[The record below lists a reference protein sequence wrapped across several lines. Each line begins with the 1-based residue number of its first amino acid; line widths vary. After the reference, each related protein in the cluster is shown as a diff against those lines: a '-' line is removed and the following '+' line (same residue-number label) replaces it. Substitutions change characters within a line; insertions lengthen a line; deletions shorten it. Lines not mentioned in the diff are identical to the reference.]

1 MTVVTT
7 SRKAAPEV
15 RSLAK
20 DLAFAL
26 GYPFFTRGKMGLHE
40 LNSIDTS
47 FLILSAEPA
56 GTRLQIFS
64 SGEPVAD
71 YLVANLT
78 IEDRTGTMSK
88 EVSVTD
94 QSVYDVMKPYIR
106 VAMSREKGGG
116 TMIFDGTR
124 RRRYLL
130 GLKPYG
136 IQCGTA
142 GTPL

>member
-7 SRKAAPEV
+7 SRKAAPNV

-47 FLILSAEPA
+47 FLIISTEPA
-56 GTRLQIFS
+56 GTRLQIYS
-64 SGEPVAD
+64 DRENVAD
-71 YLVANLT
+71 YLVANQT
-78 IEDRTGTMSK
+78 IEDRTGTMNT

-94 QSVYDVMKPYIR
+94 QSVYDVMKPYIQ
-106 VAMSREKGGG
+106 VTLSREKGG

-130 GLKPYG
+130 GLTPYG
-136 IQCGTA
+136 VPSVT
-142 GTPL
+142 TDTS

>member
-7 SRKAAPEV
+7 SRKAAPNV

-47 FLILSAEPA
+47 FLIISTEPA
-56 GTRLQIFS
+56 GTRLQIYS
-64 SGEPVAD
+64 DGENVAD
-71 YLVANLT
+71 YLVANQT
-78 IEDRTGTMSK
+78 IEDRTGTMNT

-94 QSVYDVMKPYIR
+94 QSVYDVMKPYIQ
-106 VAMSREKGGG
+106 VTLSREKGG

-130 GLKPYG
+130 GLTPYG
-136 IQCGTA
+136 VPSV
-142 GTPL
+142 TPDTS

>member
-7 SRKAAPEV
+7 SRKAAPDV

-26 GYPFFTRGKMGLHE
+26 GYQFFTRGKMGLQE

-47 FLILSAEPA
+47 FLILSTEPA

-71 YLVANLT
+71 YLVAKIT
-78 IEDRTGTMSK
+78 IEDRAGTMSK
-88 EVSVTD
+88 EVFVTD
-94 QSVYDVMKPYIR
+94 QSVYDVMNPYIR
-106 VAMSREKGGG
+106 VAMSREKGG

-124 RRRYLL
+124 RRRYIL
-130 GLKPYG
+130 GLKTFG
-136 IQCGTA
+136 IQCGATD
-142 GTPL
+142 TPL

>member
-7 SRKAAPEV
+7 SRKAAPDV
-15 RSLAK
+15 RSFAK

-26 GYPFFTRGKMGLHE
+26 GYTFITRGKMGLQE

-47 FLILSAEPA
+47 FLILSTEPA

-64 SGEPVAD
+64 NGEPAAD

-88 EVSVTD
+88 EVFITD

-106 VAMSREKGGG
+106 VALSREKGG

-130 GLKPYG
+130 RLKPFG
-136 IQCGTA
+136 VTCGSA
-142 GTPL
+142 GNPL